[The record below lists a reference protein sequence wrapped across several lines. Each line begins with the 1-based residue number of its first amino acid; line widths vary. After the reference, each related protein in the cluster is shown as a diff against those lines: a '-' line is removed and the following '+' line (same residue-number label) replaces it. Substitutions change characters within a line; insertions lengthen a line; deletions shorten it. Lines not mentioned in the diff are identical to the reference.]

1 MKQVLKIIVGLGIL
15 GLMASFVMQNQWM
28 LNKEFKFSYYT
39 KSTAHINFLVLL
51 LGTTI
56 TGALLSSLIM
66 LVNQM
71 GLKRIIKKKEKI
83 IAKMEKELN
92 SLRNLPIIEDDKIL
106 DDSSC

>member
-1 MKQVLKIIVGLGIL
+1 MKQVLKIIVGLGLL

-28 LNKEFKFSYYT
+28 LNKEFSFSYYT
-39 KSTAHINFLVLL
+39 RTTRHINFLALL
-51 LGTTI
+51 LGSTI
-56 TGALLSSLIM
+56 TGALMSSLIM

-71 GLKRIIKKKEKI
+71 SLKRVIRKKEKT

-92 SLRNLPIIEDDKIL
+92 SLRNLPIIEDDNIL